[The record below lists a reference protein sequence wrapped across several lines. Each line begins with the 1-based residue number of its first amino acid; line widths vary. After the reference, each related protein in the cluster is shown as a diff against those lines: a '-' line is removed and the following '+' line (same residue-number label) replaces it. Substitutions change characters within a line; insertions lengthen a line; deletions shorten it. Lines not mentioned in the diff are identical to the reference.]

1 MKTKE
6 EPEEAIKDTI
16 TGNREIIFGSD
27 TPACT
32 ASLDEIRKQQVIDQN
47 VYDKRLIED
56 PVRRLAWEGLQKN
69 IVMDGDMM
77 IDKRTGGVLDL
88 AVAFKYWKEKV
99 LADYIALIDYKIT
112 CCRVEELHILNG
124 TDTLDT

>member
-16 TGNREIIFGSD
+16 TGYRETIFGSD
-27 TPACT
+27 TPTCT
-32 ASLDEIRKQQVIDQN
+32 ASLDETRKQQVIDQN

-56 PVRRLAWEGLQKN
+56 PVRKAAWEGLQKK